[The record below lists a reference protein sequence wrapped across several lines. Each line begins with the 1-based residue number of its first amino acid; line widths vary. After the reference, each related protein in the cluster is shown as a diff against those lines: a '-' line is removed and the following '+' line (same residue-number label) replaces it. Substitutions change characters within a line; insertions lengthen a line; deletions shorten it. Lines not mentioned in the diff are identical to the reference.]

1 MKIIKYLISGLILG
15 IWMVSAAA
23 ELPAPNDQVS
33 FQVEVDQ
40 EIDNDRVNVVMKA
53 YDENTDP
60 AALAEQI
67 NKTMTWGLAAAKK
80 VAGIKVRTGGYQTY
94 PAYSDKNK
102 IKRWRGQQELL
113 LEAREA
119 GKLSKLLGALQS
131 RLQMQSMQFSV
142 SPQARRSAQDS
153 LIEQALQ
160 AFQKRAELV
169 SKSLAAAGYEIMTV
183 SVQTGGHTFP
193 VPVRMESVRSM
204 AKASVRS
211 PAVEAGTSRVRVQ
224 VSGTIHLLR

>member
-1 MKIIKYLISGLILG
+1 MKRIKCLMPGLILG

-23 ELPAPNDQVS
+23 EAPTPNDQVS

-67 NKTMTWGLAAAKK
+67 NKTMSWGLVAAKK
-80 VAGIKVRTGGYQTY
+80 VPGIKARTGGYQTY

-113 LEAREA
+113 LEAQEV
-119 GKLSKLLGALQS
+119 GKLSKLLGILQA
-131 RLQMQSMQFSV
+131 RLQMHSMQFSV
-142 SPQARRSAQDS
+142 SPQARLSAQDS
-153 LIEQALQ
+153 LIEQALK
-160 AFQKRAELV
+160 AFQQRAELV
-169 SKSLAAAGYEIMTV
+169 SKSLGAATYEIKAI
-183 SVQTGGHTFP
+183 SVQTAGHNFP
-193 VPVRMESVRSM
+193 VPVRMDSVRSM
-204 AKASVRS
+204 VKASVSS
-211 PAVEAGTSRVRVQ
+211 PAMEAGTSRVSVQ
-224 VSGTIHLLR
+224 ASGTIHLLR